1 MIQQDILTA
10 NLLHVWSQYS
20 DEVYRNIHCHA
31 EYEIYY
37 FMQGDIE
44 YRIEGRHYIMA
55 PESLLLIPPNC
66 FHGVTVKSTALHR
79 RISVHFRPELLDDEE
94 RPLLLGLFQ
103 AERMYYPELSNS
115 GIGFLVQSIADCK
128 KLEEPLRTVAI
139 KHRLIALL
147 THIYTVHAQKMTCSM
162 PPDRRIQAILRYMN
176 GNLQKPITIEQLVTQ
191 FHISRNHLNVLFRR
205 ETGTTIHRYILLK
218 RLTLVRQEIWNGYG
232 IEEAAYKA
240 GFNDYSSFFRAYKTF
255 FGEKPSAKGLDWDT
269 VLKPDTAIKESEIIQ

>member
-1 MIQQDILTA
+1 MKEDDILTSD
-10 NLLHVWSQYS
+10 LLYVWSQYS
-20 DEVYRNIHCHA
+20 DEVYQKIHCHA

-37 FMQGDIE
+37 FIQGDIE

-66 FHGVTVKSTALHR
+66 FHGVIVKSTEPYR
-79 RISVHFRPELLDDEE
+79 RIAVHFRPELLDDTE

-128 KLEEPLRTVAI
+128 NLEESLRAIAI
-139 KHRLIALL
+139 KHRSIALL
-147 THIYTVHAQKMTCSM
+147 THICNIHSHKMTSST
-162 PPDRRIQAILRYMN
+162 PPDRRIQAVLRYVN
-176 GNLQKPITIEQLVTQ
+176 GNLQRPITIEQLVDR
-191 FHISRNHLNVLFRR
+191 FHISRNHLNILFRR
-205 ETGTTIHRYILLK
+205 ETGTTIHHYILLK

-240 GFNDYSSFFRAYKTF
+240 GFSDYSNFFRAYKTF
-255 FGEKPSAKGLDWDT
+255 FGDKPSAKYLDWDT
-269 VLKPDTAIKESEIIQ
+269 VLKSDTATKKPEIIR